1 LIIHTGIDI
10 EKLDFISR
18 VIRNFKRSFIGSYL
32 LVFFIIPSS
41 FSLDLYRLFYI
52 QALCF
57 FLDSVVSIL
66 LIEPLNDAIKERI
79 EVDSADVILA
89 VCDVC
94 GIDI

>member
-1 LIIHTGIDI
+1 M
-10 EKLDFISR
+10 
-18 VIRNFKRSFIGSYL
+18 
-32 LVFFIIPSS
+32 VFFIIPSS
-41 FSLDLYRLFYI
+41 FLLDLCRLFYI